1 MVSSNVKA
9 ASTSDQLVAFASGG
23 LRGSALETRV
33 FDGTV
38 AGQILPQV
46 KLVASAP
53 SGSTAS
59 STALLYKQNESID
72 LGAGVRF
79 VFKGFVINQQDMTF
93 RLQVKDSRSKHH
105 DLLYTGDIRT
115 GDTPSKGEI
124 QAFLRK
130 TLTPQGMLIVPSPA
144 KTKRPVGKLDISQP
158 SRSFDGGTGIAGTV
172 NGMMRQSNKAATD
185 AVNIGVFGWNWG
197 QDRVRGGAKRIENT
211 TSQLIKNPLKT
222 LNQGKL
228 YIQGQLQ
235 GGYTNVARELMRPPL
250 LDTPGMKPVRRHS
263 STDNLGEAGQ
273 GAALIVR
280 GIYHYGRHRLQAAQ
294 KQYAQDSITYGKEN
308 AAGGVFASFAP
319 EMFMVKD
326 LSAGLLKMGLNAA
339 ERKALQIG
347 LKQVAKSPIGV
358 AGFENK
364 GFQIL
369 KTRDGIV
376 SVRNKATG
384 EIVHFEVPKTGT
396 QPAAPPADRRGK
408 PSPASKKPAPNTP
421 SLPEAY
427 TVPARYSSQ
436 GREIVIM
443 RIKNQVIA
451 KIISTSGVAR
461 ITIPQHVGLEADDIL
476 AYVNAVRPTHG
487 AKGAGGTA
495 GTTRANERNRQ
506 LGAKEP
512 AMTVTQRDPN
522 YDLGGAAKDKPPKMG
537 KPPKM
542 DKGVKKPALTRKYSI
557 NSEGNFQFQAS
568 GLKITVQKPPQSS
581 RKHHPMTVATPE
593 HDTAIAITTDF
604 HGMYMRAK
612 DMLDGLIRELR
623 QSPETIKILV
633 VNGDLINK
641 GPDSASVVAYLR
653 ETIKNNPDIHFK
665 LIAGNHE
672 REFDGP
678 VFLRGNV
685 PVDYAYMEHI
695 RDLLIP
701 QGSDREGKGLA
712 LTALSYAK
720 KYGKGE
726 SEFGRRLRNPPDVK
740 DLLKKLTR
748 AEGRRI
754 DSEIYAAQQAVE
766 EARRWYQ
773 SFQDTMMRLV
783 PKEDI
788 LLMENMMEKYQN
800 GNIFIAH
807 TLDAGKDLLKQTG
820 SDLRLTRFA
829 IQMQHNE
836 AAGQFNIDFGGF
848 YPIVGH
854 TMVEEPIVTYDQGAA
869 IDHASFRRNRLA
881 GMVITSSSV
890 RMAFS
895 GLNGFRSE
903 TLEQATEYGDVVR
916 SYRRTKVIPNR

>member
-9 ASTSDQLVAFASGG
+9 ASTSDQSVAFASGG
-23 LRGSALETRV
+23 SRGSALKTRV

-46 KLVASAP
+46 KVGA
-53 SGSTAS
+53 SGSNAS
-59 STALLYKQNESID
+59 STALLYKQNETID

-79 VFKGFVINQQDMTF
+79 VFKGFGINQQDMTF
-93 RLQVKDSRSKHH
+93 RLQVKDSSSKHH
-105 DLLYTGDIRT
+105 DLLYTGDIKA

-130 TLTPQGMLIVPSPA
+130 RLTPQGMLIVPNSA
-144 KTKRPVGKLDISQP
+144 KIKRPVGKLDILQP

-172 NGMMRQSNKAATD
+172 NGMMRQSNNAATD

-197 QDRVRGGAKRIENT
+197 QDRVRGGARSIENT
-211 TSQLIKNPLKT
+211 TSQLIKNPLAT
-222 LNQGKL
+222 LNQGRL

-235 GGYTNVARELMRPPL
+235 DGYTSIVRELMRPPL
-250 LDTPGMKPVRRHS
+250 LDTLGMKPVRRHS
-263 STDNLGEAGQ
+263 STDNLSEAGQ

-280 GIYHYGRHRLQAAQ
+280 VVYRYGRHRLQAAH

-319 EMFMVKD
+319 EMFVVKD

-339 ERKALQIG
+339 ERKALQIS
-347 LKQVAKSPIGV
+347 LKQVAKSP
-358 AGFENK
+358 AGAASFENK
-364 GFQIL
+364 AFHIL

-384 EIVHFEVPKTGT
+384 EIVHFKVPKTGT
-396 QPAAPPADRRGK
+396 QPAAPPIDRRGK
-408 PSPASKKPAPNTP
+408 PSPVSMKPAPNIQ

-427 TVPARYSSQ
+427 TIPARYSSQ

-443 RIKNQVIA
+443 RTKNQVTA
-451 KIISTSGVAR
+451 EIISTSSVAR
-461 ITIPQHVGLEADDIL
+461 ITIPQHVGLKADAIL
-476 AYVNAVRPTHG
+476 AYVNAVLPTHG

-506 LGAKEP
+506 LGAKQP
-512 AMTVTQRDPN
+512 AMTVTQDDPN
-522 YDLGGAAKDKPPKMG
+522 HNLGGGAVKDQPPKMV
-537 KPPKM
+537 KN
-542 DKGVKKPALTRKYSI
+542 VKKPALTRKYFV

-568 GLKITVQKPPQSS
+568 DLKITVQKPPQSS
-581 RKHHPMTVATPE
+581 LKHHPMTVATPE
-593 HDTAIAITTDF
+593 NNTAIAITTDF
-604 HGMYMRAK
+604 HGMNIRAK
-612 DMLDGLIRELR
+612 NMLDGLIKELR
-623 QSPETIKILV
+623 QSPEPIKILV

-641 GPDSASVVAYLR
+641 GTDSASVLANLR
-653 ETIKNNPDIHFK
+653 KTIKNNPDIRFK

-672 REFDGP
+672 REYGGP

-685 PVDYAYMEHI
+685 PLDDAYMEHV
-695 RDLLIP
+695 RDLLLP
-701 QGSDREGKGLA
+701 QGSDKEGKGLA

-754 DSEIYAAQQAVE
+754 ESEIYVAKQHVE

-788 LLMENMMEKYQN
+788 LLIKNMREKYQN

-807 TLDAGKDLLKQTG
+807 TLDAGKDTLKQTG
-820 SDLRLTRFA
+820 SDLRLPRFVV
-829 IQMQHNE
+829 QMQNYE
-836 AAGQFNIDFGGF
+836 AAGQFNRDFGGF

-854 TMVEEPIVTYDQGAA
+854 TMVEKPIVTYDQGAA

-881 GMVITSSSV
+881 GMVITPNSV

-903 TLEQATEYGDVVR
+903 TLEQAMEYGDIVD
-916 SYRRTKVIPNR
+916 SYRKTKVIPNR